1 MLYVFGE
8 CVLDTQRHELCRAGR
23 VSRLRHKVFQVLIY
37 LLAYADRVI
46 SKQELREHV
55 WPQQFISDAALES
68 TIKAVRQAIG
78 DSGRG
83 QQLIQTVYGQGYRF
97 LAAVETHP
105 GAAAGAAGAG
115 LLASLSTLPAL
126 PQATH
131 DLVPGPSPQETAGTV
146 DSTPVTDARVE
157 EASLQ
162 RSATVSAGE
171 RKLVT
176 VLCCALA
183 EPPTGAPR
191 EVEPHFTTGHFLTS
205 K

>member
-55 WPQQFISDAALES
+55 WPQQFISEAALES

-83 QQLIQTVYGQGYRF
+83 QQLIQTIYGQGYRF
-97 LAAVETHP
+97 LAAVEAQPDQGT
-105 GAAAGAAGAG
+105 AATRRHGDAATRRGT
-115 LLASLSTLPAL
+115 S
-126 PQATH
+126 
-131 DLVPGPSPQETAGTV
+131 GPSPEGTAGPD
-146 DSTPVTDARVE
+146 DSGPETDARVE
-157 EASLQ
+157 ETSLQ